1 MRVCEQEKISI
12 IPGTEG
18 TGEFLRYTPRDQ
30 VAAVRAALG
39 EIDLDPASDALGQK
53 TVGAIDYFAV
63 EDNSLEREWPGRVF
77 LNPPYNRNLAPT
89 FISKLLQ
96 EIEAG
101 RTTAAI
107 LLTNNCTD
115 TDWFDVA
122 LRRCAGVCFTHSR
135 IRFTK
140 PDGSKVVPNLGQAF
154 FYFGPRRAAFRRC
167 VLLDRQLF
175 PAAETSLQTAHVTG
189 AHRAMGSC
197 ASACLSTSRHEPA
210 AQAIEALAREKFQG
224 AGPILVR
231 IGKPPKRAISFRTDE
246 PLNKIVA
253 RLREPAPRAV
263 WVKVRSAQ
271 LIEIDHLQASQALQW
286 AGELEDRLQLVAK
299 ARGYKRGWVF
309 CRVRELRDGEG
320 VA

>member
-1 MRVCEQEKISI
+1 VRVCEQEKISI

-77 LNPPYNRNLAPT
+77 LNPPYNRNLAPA

-96 EIEAG
+96 ELEAG

-122 LRRCAGVCFTHSR
+122 
-135 IRFTK
+135 
-140 PDGSKVVPNLGQAF
+140 
-154 FYFGPRRAAFRRC
+154 
-167 VLLDRQLF
+167 
-175 PAAETSLQTAHVTG
+175 
-189 AHRAMGSC
+189 
-197 ASACLSTSRHEPA
+197 
-210 AQAIEALAREKFQG
+210 
-224 AGPILVR
+224 
-231 IGKPPKRAISFRTDE
+231 
-246 PLNKIVA
+246 
-253 RLREPAPRAV
+253 
-263 WVKVRSAQ
+263 
-271 LIEIDHLQASQALQW
+271 
-286 AGELEDRLQLVAK
+286 
-299 ARGYKRGWVF
+299 
-309 CRVRELRDGEG
+309 
-320 VA
+320 